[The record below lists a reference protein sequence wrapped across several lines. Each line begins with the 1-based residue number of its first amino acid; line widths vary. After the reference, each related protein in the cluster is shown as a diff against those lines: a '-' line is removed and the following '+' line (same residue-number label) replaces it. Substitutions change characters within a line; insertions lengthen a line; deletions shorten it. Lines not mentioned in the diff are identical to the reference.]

1 MRPAELNQLKAAVT
15 MPSIDERAA
24 YAHYHEHRPHIAS
37 FCGTGNT
44 VQFLSDPTGNRRWL
58 PFEVDC
64 IESPRDHPFDY
75 TGIYS
80 QAYALYKQ
88 GFRYWF
94 SREEIMELSRHNEA
108 FAAPVQEFELV
119 DIYFRKPLREGEGE
133 YMPVSRALQIIG
145 GNVACKLSPVM
156 LGRAFT
162 QLGFDS
168 KMRHGVKGYIVVQ
181 RDVAQIK
188 EYVRRMASDA
198 DDDSEP
204 F

>member
-1 MRPAELNQLKAAVT
+1 
-15 MPSIDERAA
+15 
-24 YAHYHEHRPHIAS
+24 
-37 FCGTGNT
+37 
-44 VQFLSDPTGNRRWL
+44 
-58 PFEVDC
+58 
-64 IESPRDHPFDY
+64 
-75 TGIYS
+75 
-80 QAYALYKQ
+80 
-88 GFRYWF
+88 
-94 SREEIMELSRHNEA
+94 MELSRHNEA

-162 QLGFDS
+162 QLGFES
-168 KMRHGVKGYIVVQ
+168 KVRHGVKGYIVVQ
-181 RDVAQIK
+181 RDGAQIK

>member
-1 MRPAELNQLKAAVT
+1 M
-15 MPSIDERAA
+15 
-24 YAHYHEHRPHIAS
+24 
-37 FCGTGNT
+37 
-44 VQFLSDPTGNRRWL
+44 
-58 PFEVDC
+58 
-64 IESPRDHPFDY
+64 
-75 TGIYS
+75 
-80 QAYALYKQ
+80 
-88 GFRYWF
+88 
-94 SREEIMELSRHNEA
+94 
-108 FAAPVQEFELV
+108 
-119 DIYFRKPLREGEGE
+119 GEGE

-162 QLGFDS
+162 QLGFES